1 MSKISLG
8 IIGGGQLGSLL
19 CAAAKNVNIN
29 TVVISDDEESPAKH
43 FADHFIYSKYD
54 NEENL
59 TKFTSMVDKIT
70 YEFENIPYDVLSK
83 LNKIKKV
90 DPNPE
95 VNKIVQ
101 HRYSEKNFLVK
112 NNIRTTKFEKIVNEN
127 DIKKYRD
134 LLPGIL
140 KTSTLGYDGKGQYKL
155 KDLEDLNNHEIRFDK
170 ELSLIHI

>member
-19 CAAAKNVNIN
+19 CAAAKNININ

-70 YEFENIPYDVLSK
+70 YEFENIPY
-83 LNKIKKV
+83 
-90 DPNPE
+90 
-95 VNKIVQ
+95 
-101 HRYSEKNFLVK
+101 
-112 NNIRTTKFEKIVNEN
+112 
-127 DIKKYRD
+127 
-134 LLPGIL
+134 
-140 KTSTLGYDGKGQYKL
+140 
-155 KDLEDLNNHEIRFDK
+155 
-170 ELSLIHI
+170 LSLIHI

>member
-1 MSKISLG
+1 MTKISLG

-19 CAAAKNVNIN
+19 CAAAKNININ
-29 TVVISDDEESPAKH
+29 TVVISDDEDSPAKN
-43 FADHFIYSKYD
+43 FANHFIYSNYE

-59 TKFTSMVDKIT
+59 KKFTSMVDKIT

-83 LNKIKKV
+83 LNKVTKV
-90 DPNPE
+90 DPHPE

-112 NNIRTTKFEKIVNEN
+112 NNIRTTKFERIINES
-127 DIKKYRD
+127 DIKKNKD

-155 KDLEDLNNHEIRFDK
+155 KIVEDLD
-170 ELSLIHI
+170 LSLIHI